1 MPPALRQIEPDVA
14 VAPEEDWRL
23 IASALT
29 SYVRKRTHRP
39 DVVED
44 IVQETVLRL
53 IDYRD
58 KGPLVSV
65 YALAFRIAGNLVIDR
80 FRIERRYSAEAVE
93 EPASL
98 AALPDRVLVGRQEL
112 ASLMQALQA
121 MPPLRREVIIRR
133 RLHGQ
138 SCATIAR
145 DLDLNPKAVEKHI
158 TRGLIDLNKA
168 RIRSQIMERHPS

>member
-1 MPPALRQIEPDVA
+1 MPLPLRQVEPDMA
-14 VAPEEDWRL
+14 VAPEEDWRM
-23 IASALT
+23 ITSALT
-29 SYVRKRTHRP
+29 SYVRKRTARS

-44 IVQETVLRL
+44 VVQETVLRL
-53 IDYRD
+53 IDHRN

-80 FRIERRYSAEAVE
+80 FRVERRYAAEAAE

-98 AALPDRVLVGRQEL
+98 AALPDRVLAGRQEL
-112 ASLMQALQA
+112 DLLMRALQA
-121 MPPLRREVIIRR
+121 MPALRREVIIRR

-158 TRGLIDLNKA
+158 TRGLVDLNKA
-168 RIRSQIMERHPS
+168 RLRSQPMETRQS

>member
-1 MPPALRQIEPDVA
+1 MPLALRQVEPDAA

-23 IASALT
+23 IAAALT
-29 SYVRKRTHRP
+29 NYVRKRTHRP

-44 IVQETVLRL
+44 VVQETVLRL
-53 IDYRD
+53 INYRR

-80 FRIERRYSAEAVE
+80 FRTERRYAAEATE
-93 EPASL
+93 EPASPT
-98 AALPDRVLVGRQEL
+98 ALQDRVLAGRQEL
-112 ASLMQALQA
+112 ALLMQALHA

-138 SCATIAR
+138 SCATIAK
-145 DLDLNPKAVEKHI
+145 DLDLTPKAVEKHI
-158 TRGLIDLNKA
+158 TRGLVDLNKA
-168 RIRSQIMERHPS
+168 WVRLEPMERDRS

>member
-1 MPPALRQIEPDVA
+1 MPIAVRQIEPETA

-29 SYVRKRTHRP
+29 RYVRKRTHRP

-44 IVQETVLRL
+44 VVQETVLRL
-53 IDYRD
+53 MDYRD

-80 FRIERRYSAEAVE
+80 FRTERRYAAEAVE
-93 EPASL
+93 EPVSPT
-98 AALPDRVLVGRQEL
+98 ALPDRVLASRQEL
-112 ASLMQALQA
+112 ALLMQTLQA

-138 SCATIAR
+138 SCATIAK

-158 TRGLIDLNKA
+158 TRGLVDLNKS
-168 RIRSQIMERHPS
+168 RMRSEPMGRRQS

>member
-1 MPPALRQIEPDVA
+1 MPLALRQIEQDPTA
-14 VAPEEDWRL
+14 APEEDWRL

-29 SYVRKRTHRP
+29 SYVRKRTRRP
-39 DVVED
+39 DVIED

-58 KGPLVSV
+58 KGPLVSI
-65 YALAFRIAGNLVIDR
+65 YALAFRIAGNLVVDR
-80 FRIERRYSAEAVE
+80 FRTERRYSAEAVE
-93 EPASL
+93 EPASPT
-98 AALPDRVLVGRQEL
+98 ALPDRVLAGRQEL
-112 ASLMQALQA
+112 ALLMQTLQA

-138 SCATIAR
+138 SCATIAK

-158 TRGLIDLNKA
+158 TRGLVDLNKA
-168 RIRSQIMERHPS
+168 RVRSQTMERYQS

>member
-1 MPPALRQIEPDVA
+1 MPLAVRQIEPEAA
-14 VAPEEDWRL
+14 VAPEEDWRQ

-29 SYVRKRTHRP
+29 GYVRKRTQRH

-53 IDYRD
+53 MDYRG
-58 KGPLVSV
+58 KGQLVSV

-80 FRIERRYSAEAVE
+80 FRTERRYAAEAVE
-93 EPASL
+93 EPMSPT
-98 AALPDRVLVGRQEL
+98 ALPDRVLAGRQEL

-145 DLDLNPKAVEKHI
+145 ELDLNPKAVEKHI
-158 TRGLIDLNKA
+158 TRGLVDLNKA
-168 RIRSQIMERHPS
+168 RMRSEPMERHQS